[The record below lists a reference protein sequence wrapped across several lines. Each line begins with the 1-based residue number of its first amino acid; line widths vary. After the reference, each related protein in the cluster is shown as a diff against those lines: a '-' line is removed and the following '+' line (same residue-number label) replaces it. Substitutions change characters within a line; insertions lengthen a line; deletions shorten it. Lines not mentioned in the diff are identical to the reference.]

1 MDQKEFTKSI
11 LTYNKAAFDQ
21 FIASSTMAQEQ
32 MEKLA
37 EMLLQQENTPEEGK
51 KMIGEWLGNVRQA
64 RKDIQESLN
73 NSYRQMETYLL
84 SLIP

>member
-11 LTYNKAAFDQ
+11 LNYNKAAFDQ
-21 FIASSTMAQEQ
+21 FITSSTMAQEQ

-37 EMLLQQENTPEEGK
+37 EMLLLQENTPEEGK
-51 KMIGEWLGNVRQA
+51 KMINEWLENVRQA

-73 NSYRQMETYLL
+73 NSYRQMETYIL